1 MVSFTSLQWFVKSV
15 IKPVIIDIWL
25 NIGILEKLTY
35 HLLLFEIS
43 CCKLFVIHFIKF
55 FGESFLL
62 RYSGTNRPGT
72 GFTTTNR
79 RHSAFSHAVS
89 TLPFKIFNLFSL
101 LSLKEATLLKKIWTS
116 IFASL
121 FSYIPYRNF
130 RKYNGRMLRYTGS

>member
-1 MVSFTSLQWFVKSV
+1 MLIKQSFWLQIYITNKGTSSLWFLLHLFNGLLKVL
-15 IKPVIIDIWL
+15 L
-25 NIGILEKLTY
+25 NQSLLIYDLHRNPRKLTY

-62 RYSGTNRPGT
+62 RYSGTNRSGT

-101 LSLKEATLLKKIWTS
+101 LSLKEATLLKKI
-116 IFASL
+116 
-121 FSYIPYRNF
+121 
-130 RKYNGRMLRYTGS
+130 